1 MRKKLLIFSLLALL
15 PMGMSAQWVQI
26 SHDDQKEK
34 QWKSMENGPWDFA
47 PDWYYYLFHKNYSGA
62 SLHWRWRGFHSGLY
76 VEFEEEDS
84 NVKRIMP
91 VRVISEETQRQKMKK
106 VEDERQYIEE
116 LHKEDVLRQADRNVD
131 LVYKSF
137 KDDFNRM
144 QNSIS
149 EGLVFC
155 MTRSKG
161 KMKAQV
167 DELSRQNNIICQNIK
182 TGIGYELENA
192 KRQKGYIDAKKQMEE
207 LVSRTAHL
215 VGMAQNYYK

>member
-116 LHKEDVLRQADRNVD
+116 LHKEDVLRQADRNV
-131 LVYKSF
+131 
-137 KDDFNRM
+137 
-144 QNSIS
+144 S

-167 DELSRQNNIICQNIK
+167 DELSRQNNIICQNIAYLHK